1 MTENQTEPT
10 TEPTTKQPTTPAPTE
25 PQEEPVQEES
35 STDPRL
41 AAARKDA
48 IKYRERAKTAEAH
61 ANELEQQNAQLK
73 DELLGYERAKAIT
86 ESCELHEGLSARDFN
101 DFCTETDPKGMRKW
115 ADTFA
120 KRLDAARTGADGGS
134 RVSMSGAKALSAGNG
149 GVYAGSKPTMRNAV
163 NAAISRSF

>member
-101 DFCTETDPKGMRKW
+101 DFCTETDPEGMTAW
-115 ADTFA
+115 ADRIAERFA
-120 KRLDAARTGADGGS
+120 HGLSHTRPDTLGDKGAFADNSKGG
-134 RVSMSGAKALSAGNG
+134 
-149 GVYAGSKPTMRNAV
+149 YAGTARNPMQSAIMSAV
-163 NAAISRSF
+163 NRA